1 MTNNSPDKKFLYH
14 ITHPAVLQTAR
25 ETGFFLEE
33 SLTTEGFIHCSFQ
46 EQMIPTA
53 NRFYAFQT
61 GLLILKIDPDRLHP
75 GVRLEPAENGELF
88 PHIYG
93 AINLDAI
100 TAILAFDPGPD
111 GHFSDLPA
119 GVV

>member
-1 MTNNSPDKKFLYH
+1 MTNTSSDYRYLYH
-14 ITHPAVLQTAR
+14 ITHPAALQAAR
-25 ETGFFLEE
+25 DAGVFHEE

-46 EQMIPTA
+46 EQMIQTA
-53 NRFYAFQT
+53 NRFYSRQT
-61 GLLILKIDPDRLHP
+61 GLLILKIDPDKLHP
-75 GVRLEPAENGELF
+75 GVKLEAAGDGELF

-93 AINLDAI
+93 PINLDAI

-111 GHFSDLPA
+111 GHFSGLPE